1 LRWSGRPS
9 PARRSRTLS
18 APRRLSRELA
28 ALDGQ
33 AVRIAGSLEEYRALG
48 GVAFALV
55 RDRYGTTQV
64 TLKKGVAAPEWFA
77 LFAELPRESIVEVD
91 GTVRRSEKAN
101 RGVEL
106 LPTSVRIV
114 SRSEVPL
121 PLGVV
126 DKVGADLDTRLDHR
140 VIDLRKPSVR
150 AVFELRAAVLS
161 GFRRAFVDR
170 GFLEVET
177 PKLLRQGA
185 EGGATLF
192 PVEYFD
198 QRAFLAQS
206 PQLYKQMLMGS
217 GFERV
222 FEIAPAFRAE
232 PSDTIRHITEFTSLD
247 AEMAYIDGAEDVRA
261 MLEAIVRASLASVRL
276 ELLDQGN
283 PLAEGIPPLEKP
295 FPRIPYDTCEEWL
308 GRPGAEQDFGT
319 EDEKAIG
326 VRAEAEYGSPFYF
339 LVDFPTAVK
348 LHTFYAWRNDAD
360 PRKTGYFDL
369 GFHGLEI
376 ASGGPREHRIDH
388 LLENMAAGGF
398 DSKNFAGYLEAFRF
412 GMPPHGGWGFGI
424 DRIVW
429 MLARLSNIR
438 EARLFPRD
446 RYRLDP

>member
-1 LRWSGRPS
+1 MV
-9 PARRSRTLS
+9 
-18 APRRLSRELA
+18 
-28 ALDGQ
+28 
-33 AVRIAGSLEEYRALG
+33 AVE
-48 GVAFALV
+48 
-55 RDRYGTTQV
+55 
-64 TLKKGVAAPEWFA
+64 
-77 LFAELPRESIVEVD
+77 
-91 GTVRRSEKAN
+91 GTVQLSQKAN

-106 LPTSVRIV
+106 LPTGVEVI

-140 VIDLRKPSVR
+140 VIDLRKPAVR
-150 AVFELRAAVLS
+150 AVFELRASVLA
-161 GFRRAFVDR
+161 GFRRAFVGH

-198 QRAFLAQS
+198 QRAYLAQS
-206 PQLYKQMLMGS
+206 PQLYKQMLMGA

-232 PSDTIRHITEFTSLD
+232 PSDTVRHITEFTSLD
-247 AEMAYIDGAEDVRA
+247 AEMAYIEGAEEVRA
-261 MLEAIVRASLASVRL
+261 MLETLVREMLTSVKNDL
-276 ELLDQGN
+276 TEWGN
-283 PLAEGIPPLEKP
+283 PLASRIPELDRP
-295 FPRIPYDTCEEWL
+295 FPRIPFETCEEWL

-326 VRAEAEYGSPFYF
+326 VRAEAEFGSPLYF
-339 LVDFPTAVK
+339 LIDYPTAVK
-348 LHTFYAWRNDAD
+348 ERTFYARRDELL

-376 ASGGPREHRIDH
+376 ASGGPREHRIDR
-388 LLENMAAGGF
+388 LEANMHAGGF
-398 DSKNFAGYLEAFRF
+398 DPRKFSGYLEAFRF
-412 GMPPHGGWGFGI
+412 GMPPHGGWGLGI
-424 DRIVW
+424 DRVVW
-429 MLARLSNIR
+429 MLAGLSNIR